1 MAAIAKRPV
10 RRSAATAEG
19 ESGLASRI
27 VLVAIGI
34 HHFDKAVGIFYAQR
48 TVLAHCNRD
57 LRHETSKK

>member
-10 RRSAATAEG
+10 SASATTAEG
-19 ESGLASRI
+19 EGRLASGF